1 MSSLYF
7 RLFPL
12 ISLKSSPRARFTLHA
27 SFVIHVL
34 ITFPRRPVC
43 SLVILP
49 LRVLSRP
56 SLSIFN
62 NQCAVKINPKAN
74 FPSKI
79 CRSRR
84 ISTIASYVL
93 TKGSQKDRIKD
104 EGEKERGGEGDRETE
119 GERQRERE
127 RKRWEREIRRGRERG
142 GERRR
147 AREKHRQRDSRRG
160 PLLIQLL
167 RVIETHTKTESRR
180 ETDRQIKC
188 YLTKQTHFFSPQ
200 GSCLQLFMYTA
211 IHLRLWIFGL
221 GSLYQIQV
229 RFSCQ
234 KFITT

>member
-1 MSSLYF
+1 M
-7 RLFPL
+7 
-12 ISLKSSPRARFTLHA
+12 
-27 SFVIHVL
+27 
-34 ITFPRRPVC
+34 
-43 SLVILP
+43 
-49 LRVLSRP
+49 
-56 SLSIFN
+56 SIFN

-188 YLTKQTHFFSPQ
+188 YLTKQTHFFLSTGELLAVIYVHSDTPQ
-200 GSCLQLFMYTA
+200 AVDFWAGVAVPNSGK
-211 IHLRLWIFGL
+211 IFVSKIYHNL
-221 GSLYQIQV
+221 
-229 RFSCQ
+229 
-234 KFITT
+234 ITRATCYLLLSVLLMP